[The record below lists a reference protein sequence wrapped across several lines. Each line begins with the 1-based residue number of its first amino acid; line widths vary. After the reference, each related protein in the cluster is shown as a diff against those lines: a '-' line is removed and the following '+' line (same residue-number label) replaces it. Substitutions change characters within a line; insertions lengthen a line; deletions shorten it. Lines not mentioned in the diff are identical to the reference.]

1 MDRSVRARNS
11 MTKPKRN
18 PAQRGRKSAASLAI
32 VRPAEPTPLHP
43 PKKLPEP
50 PEHLSEDAAAWW
62 DDVVRDFAL
71 EPHHLKLLQ
80 AACEAWDR
88 AQLARQAVA
97 IDGLCF
103 LDGNGVLKAN
113 PAVAIERDARTLFAR
128 LVRELN
134 LDEEPH
140 RAN

>member
-1 MDRSVRARNS
+1 

-32 VRPAEPTPLHP
+32 VRPVAAVP
-43 PKKLPEP
+43 PPMPRNLPVP
-50 PEHLSEDAAAWW
+50 PCHLSKDAAAWW
-62 DDVVRDFAL
+62 NDVVRDFAL

-88 AQLARQAVA
+88 AQLAREAVA
-97 IDGLCF
+97 KHGLTF
-103 LDGNGVLKAN
+103 EDASGNVKAN

-128 LVRELN
+128 LVREMN
-134 LDEEPH
+134 LDEEP
-140 RAN
+140 RNAR